1 MRALVAVLLAV
12 LSVVVAGST
21 LVACSDDPQPSPY
34 ATHGAKIGQS
44 LAILGWNVSVANLRF
59 DHDYVLIDVDAS
71 PSQTGGQH
79 AKADSLRFGLY
90 GALAH
95 PIESTAL
102 GSCSSVTDLS
112 LQPAASPNP
121 DKLSGTVCL
130 GPLRDQTQ
138 VRGVYAYSP
147 QDRIPGTI
155 AAYGASFPV
164 GLTPTGDTE
173 TGLVLK
179 STSVDAFD
187 ASGAQLM
194 PTALGE
200 PNAFNGNGYMLLGLD
215 VTGLA
220 SRYREDSIRR
230 GGPLMVQVTPTLPG
244 KGLSYACSVYGSS
257 MLVLPDSSLDAVAV
271 RGSLCTQGEMNQAL
285 LYATVAVVGTHAALW
300 TTGE

>member
-1 MRALVAVLLAV
+1 VRALVAMLLA
-12 LSVVVAGST
+12 LITGVA
-21 LVACSDDPQPSPY
+21 LVACSSDPEPSPY
-34 ATHGAKIGQS
+34 ATQGAKIGES
-44 LAILGWNVSVANLRF
+44 LAVLGWNVSASNLRF
-59 DHDYVLIDVDAS
+59 DGDYVLIDVDAS
-71 PSQTGGQH
+71 PSQAGGQH
-79 AKADSLRFGLY
+79 AKPDALRFGLY

-95 PIESTAL
+95 PIERTAV
-102 GSCSSVTDLS
+102 GSCSSVTNLN
-112 LQPAASPNP
+112 LQPAVSPNP

-138 VRGVYAYSP
+138 VRGVYVYSP

-164 GLTPTGDTE
+164 GLSPTSDTE

-187 ASGAQLM
+187 ADGSQLM
-194 PTALGE
+194 PAVLGE

-215 VTGLA
+215 ISGLA
-220 SRYREDSIRR
+220 SRYRDDSIRR

-244 KGLSYACSVYGSS
+244 KGLSYECSVYGASL
-257 MLVLPDSSLDAVAV
+257 LVLPDSTLGAVSV
-271 RGSLCTQGEMNQAL
+271 RASLCTQGEINQAL

-300 TTGE
+300 TTRE

>member
-1 MRALVAVLLAV
+1 VRAVLAL
-12 LSVVVAGST
+12 LLTLVVGAA
-21 LVACSDDPQPSPY
+21 LVACSDDPEPSPY
-34 ATHGAKIGQS
+34 ATQGAKIGES
-44 LAILGWNVSVANLRF
+44 LAVLGWNVSAANLRF
-59 DHDYVLIDVDAS
+59 DGDYVLVDVDAS
-71 PSQTGGQH
+71 PSQAGGRH
-79 AKADSLRFGLY
+79 APADSLRFGLY

-102 GSCSSVTDLS
+102 GSCANVTTLS
-112 LQPAASPNP
+112 LQPAVAPNP

-138 VRGVYAYSP
+138 VRGVYVYSP

-164 GLTPTGDTE
+164 GLSPTTDTE

-187 ASGAQLM
+187 ADGSQLA
-194 PTALGE
+194 PAALGE
-200 PNAFNGNGYMLLGLD
+200 PNAFTGNGYMLLGLD
-215 VTGLA
+215 ISGLA
-220 SRYREDSIRR
+220 SRYRDDSVRR

-244 KGLSYACSVYGSS
+244 KGLSYSCSVYGASL
-257 MLVLPDSSLDAVAV
+257 LVLPDSSLDAVSV
-271 RGSLCTQGEMNQAL
+271 RASLCTQGEINQAL

-300 TTGE
+300 TTRD